1 MFEVQRHIYDHK
13 SYTFIQVERIM
24 AGDKKEEE
32 QQQEHIPTT
41 NESKEED
48 EGKQGSGGLLSAV
61 GDPAG
66 ESILHLT
73 SYILHIYITLFP

>member
-1 MFEVQRHIYDHK
+1 
-13 SYTFIQVERIM
+13 M

-66 ESILHLT
+66 KSLSSIFT
-73 SYILHIYITLFP
+73 SCTSSYSHNTPA